1 MAYLFD
7 SNIFIRSKNDMPL
20 DLWPTFWQRMTEMIN
35 GGQVFISVK
44 VKEEIEHGNDE
55 LVTWLRDSA
64 PKSCFISL
72 DTEIM
77 TKFQELQ
84 NWAFSQP
91 FTEAARNTFAQVA
104 DSYLVATA
112 AAKGMTVVS
121 YEHSNPQSKRRVL
134 IPDACNAMGVACCD
148 LNAVLR
154 SLGITI

>member
-1 MAYLFD
+1 MAHLYD

-20 DLWPTFWQRMTEMIN
+20 DLWPTFWHRMTEMIC

-55 LVTWLRDSA
+55 LVTWLKDSA
-64 PKSCFISL
+64 PKSCFVEL
-72 DTEIM
+72 DESVM
-77 TKFQELQ
+77 TKFQEVIS
-84 NWAFSQP
+84 WAMSRP
-91 FTEAARNTFAQVA
+91 FTQAAQNTFAQVA

-112 AAKGMTVVS
+112 AAKGMIVVS

-148 LNAVLR
+148 LNTVLR